1 MRVIK
6 KNNNVYPGTEL
17 AQGFP
22 NLDPFAK
29 YKDSSTD

>member
-1 MRVIK
+1 M

-17 AQGFP
+17 AEDFP
-22 NLDPFAK
+22 NLDPFAN